1 LKFFEYEAKQI
12 FAKYQIPIPQG
23 ILITDLKQIKDL
35 ATKLS
40 PPYVIKAQI
49 LSGGRQKAGGIL
61 FVDNVEEVQEET
73 VKLMKRNISSVPID
87 KVIIEE
93 KIEYNK
99 ELFLGITVDRF
110 NRTTVVVAS
119 LAGGVDV
126 EKTAVNT
133 PQAII
138 KTLVDPHLG
147 IRSFHAT
154 AIARKMGYNKNRLVE
169 LSRIILQLYHVLI
182 DCDAEQ
188 VEINPLVETN
198 DGKFIALDARMTIDD
213 NAMFRHKDFQM
224 KNGDRTQR
232 LSLEENLALQ
242 NNLVYVK
249 LDGDIGIIGN
259 GAGLV
264 MATLDMINH
273 FGGKPA
279 NFLDLGGGAS
289 LEQITAALEI
299 LISDANVQVFLLNI
313 IGGITHC
320 NVVADAI
327 VKAAKSL
334 IACKPFVVRLEGT
347 NEEEGKRILSEA
359 EIKVF
364 DNMEQASQQ
373 AVKLAREQ
381 SNGHNN

>member
-23 ILITDLKQIKDL
+23 ILITDLKQIKDI

-73 VKLMKRNISSVPID
+73 VKLMKGNISSVPID